1 MADARGRMLREEV
14 ATLVAVLDWCAAHEV
29 SEAEASVHT
38 MTPGLQL
45 GGPGCPWVSEF
56 DTHDLACVLGRSPDS
71 CAVYVGNALELR
83 HRLPRLW
90 ARVVALQVPV
100 WKAFRIAE
108 QTQQL
113 PPAGAAEV
121 DRALAPTA
129 HTCTFAQVDRT
140 VASALAT
147 HGPEEVER
155 RRLAALEHRRFDVHL
170 DHVRSIDGTVE
181 VTGTLDLADA
191 VDLDTAVAGVAAQL
205 GELGCHESWDA
216 RRALA
221 VGEIARAQLALDLE
235 TTTGRGVT
243 VYAHLRSDSD
253 VVETTGST
261 ITTEQ
266 LAAWCR
272 HPGTTVTVTP
282 VVDLPGGDPTAA
294 QALAEQVAAWL
305 AADVHIKRVI
315 DLTADLT
322 SSGYTPSPRLAE
334 QVDLRDQRCVF
345 PHCNRRRTDRDHIQ
359 PHDSG
364 GQTRSSNLARL
375 CRAHHRAKTH
385 SPWTYSNSD
394 PACSSGTPPPARGT
408 PSTAPPNPD
417 HRAPHPA
424 HHRCA
429 GQSSRPI
436 CRTDPSV
443 KD

>member
-1 MADARGRMLREEV
+1 MTSSRLLEPALAAVADAHREKRRVEV
-14 ATLVAVLDWCAAHEV
+14 SELVAVLDWCTAHEV
-29 SEAEASVHT
+29 SEAEASIHT

-71 CAVYVGNALELR
+71 CAAYVGNALELR

-90 ARVVALQVPV
+90 ARVVGLEVPV

-129 HTCTFAQVDRT
+129 HSCTFAQVERT
-140 VASALAT
+140 VASALAA
-147 HGPEEVER
+147 HCPEEVER

-205 GELGCHESWDA
+205 GDLGSTESWDA

-221 VGEIARAQLALDLE
+221 VGEIARAQLVLDLE
-235 TTTGRGVT
+235 MPPGRGVT

-253 VVETTGST
+253 LIETAGTT
-261 ITTEQ
+261 ITAEH

-272 HPGTTVTVTP
+272 APGTTVTIKP
-282 VVDLPGGDPTAA
+282 VVDLPGGDPAAA
-294 QALAEQVAAWL
+294 QALAERVAAWL
-305 AADVHIKRVI
+305 AAEAHVRPVI
-315 DLTADLT
+315 DLAADHA

-334 QVDLRDQRCVF
+334 QVDLRDRRCVF
-345 PHCNRRRTDRDHIQ
+345 PYCNRRRTDRDHIRAY
-359 PHDSG
+359 DSG
-364 GQTRSSNLARL
+364 GETRSSNLARL
-375 CRAHHRAKTH
+375 CRTHHRAKTH
-385 SPWTYSNSD
+385 SAWTYQQLRPGVFAWRS
-394 PACSSGTPPPARGT
+394 PAGATHTVDRSAEP
-408 PSTAPPNPD
+408 
-417 HRAPHPA
+417 
-424 HHRCA
+424 
-429 GQSSRPI
+429 
-436 CRTDPSV
+436 
-443 KD
+443 

>member
-1 MADARGRMLREEV
+1 MTSTRLLDPALAAVADARGRMLREEV

-29 SEAEASVHT
+29 TEAEASIHT

-45 GGPGCPWVSEF
+45 GGDGCPWVSEF
-56 DTHDLACVLGRSPDS
+56 DAHDLACVLGRSPDS
-71 CAVYVGNALELR
+71 CAAYVGNALELR

-90 ARVVALQVPV
+90 ARVGGSEVPV

-129 HTCTFAQVDRT
+129 HSCTFAQVERT
-140 VASALAT
+140 VTSALTA
-147 HGPEEVER
+147 HCPDEVER

-170 DHVRSIDGTVE
+170 DHVRSLDGTVE

-235 TTTGRGVT
+235 VGSTTGRGVT

-253 VVETTGST
+253 VVETAG
-261 ITTEQ
+261 TTVTREQ
-266 LAAWCR
+266 LATWCR
-272 HPGTTVTVTP
+272 APGTTVTVTP
-282 VVDLPGGDPTAA
+282 VVDLPGGDPAAA
-294 QALAEQVAAWL
+294 QALAERVAAWL
-305 AADVHIKRVI
+305 DTDTHVRPAI
-315 DLTADLT
+315 DLSADLA
-322 SSGYTPSPRLAE
+322 SSGYQPSPTLAE
-334 QVDLRDQRCVF
+334 QVDLRDRRCVF
-345 PHCNRRRTDRDHIQ
+345 PHCNRRRTDRDHIR
-359 PHDSG
+359 PYDPG
-364 GQTRSSNLARL
+364 GETRSSNLARL

-385 SPWTYSNSD
+385 STWRYDRPGPGVFAWHSPAGATYTVDRSAE
-394 PACSSGTPPPARGT
+394 P
-408 PSTAPPNPD
+408 
-417 HRAPHPA
+417 
-424 HHRCA
+424 
-429 GQSSRPI
+429 
-436 CRTDPSV
+436 
-443 KD
+443 

>member
-1 MADARGRMLREEV
+1 MTTSRLLDPALAAVADAHREKRRVEV
-14 ATLVAVLDWCAAHEV
+14 SELLAVLDWCAAHEV
-29 SEAEASVHT
+29 SEAEASLHT

-71 CAVYVGNALELR
+71 CATYVGNALELR

-90 ARVVALQVPV
+90 ARVVGLEVPV

-113 PPAGAAEV
+113 PPAGATEV

-129 HTCTFAQVDRT
+129 HSCTFAQVDRT

-147 HGPEEVER
+147 HCPEEVER

-170 DHVRSIDGTVE
+170 DHVRSLDGTVE

-205 GELGCHESWDA
+205 GELGSTESWDA

-235 TTTGRGVT
+235 VGSTTGRGVT

-253 VVETTGST
+253 LVETVGST
-261 ITTEQ
+261 ITREQ

-272 HPGTTVTVTP
+272 QPGTRVTITP

-294 QALAEQVAAWL
+294 LALAEQVAAWL
-305 AADVHIKRVI
+305 HDDAHVKPVI
-315 DLTADLT
+315 DLAADLT

-345 PHCNRRRTDRDHIQ
+345 PYCNRRRTDRDHTI
-359 PHDSG
+359 PYDAG
-364 GQTRSSNLARL
+364 GETRSTNSARL
-375 CRAHHRAKTH
+375 CRSHHRAKTFSDWDYQQGRPGVFEWH
-385 SPWTYSNSD
+385 SP
-394 PACSSGTPPPARGT
+394 
-408 PSTAPPNPD
+408 
-417 HRAPHPA
+417 
-424 HHRCA
+424 A
-429 GQSSRPI
+429 GATHTVDRSAEP
-436 CRTDPSV
+436 
-443 KD
+443 

>member
-1 MADARGRMLREEV
+1 MPTSRLLDPALAAVARARGRKLREEV
-14 ATLVAVLDWCAAHEV
+14 AELVAVLDWCAAHEV
-29 SEAEASVHT
+29 FGAEASINT

-71 CAVYVGNALELR
+71 CAVYVGSALELR

-90 ARVVALQVPV
+90 ARVVALEVPV

-113 PPAGAAEV
+113 LPAGAAEV

-129 HTCTFAQVDRT
+129 HSCTFAQVDRT
-140 VASALAT
+140 VASALAA
-147 HGPEEVER
+147 HCPEEVER

-191 VDLDTAVAGVAAQL
+191 VDLDTAVTGVAAQL
-205 GELGCHESWDA
+205 GDLGSTESWDA

-253 VVETTGST
+253 VVETTSTT
-261 ITTEQ
+261 ITAEQ
-266 LAAWCR
+266 LASWCR
-272 HPGTTVTVTP
+272 QPGTQVTITP
-282 VVDLPGGDPTAA
+282 VLDLPGGDPTAA
-294 QALAEQVAAWL
+294 QAMAEQVATWL
-305 AADVHIKRVI
+305 DTGAHVRPVI
-315 DLTADLT
+315 DLAADLT
-322 SSGYTPSPRLAE
+322 SSGYTPSPTLAE
-334 QVDLRDQRCVF
+334 QVDLRDRRCVF
-345 PHCNRRRTDRDHIQ
+345 PHCNRRRTDRDHIR

-364 GQTRSSNLARL
+364 GETRSSNLARL

-385 SPWTYSNSD
+385 SPWTYQQLRPGVFEWHS
-394 PACSSGTPPPARGT
+394 PAGATYVVDRSAEP
-408 PSTAPPNPD
+408 
-417 HRAPHPA
+417 
-424 HHRCA
+424 
-429 GQSSRPI
+429 
-436 CRTDPSV
+436 
-443 KD
+443 